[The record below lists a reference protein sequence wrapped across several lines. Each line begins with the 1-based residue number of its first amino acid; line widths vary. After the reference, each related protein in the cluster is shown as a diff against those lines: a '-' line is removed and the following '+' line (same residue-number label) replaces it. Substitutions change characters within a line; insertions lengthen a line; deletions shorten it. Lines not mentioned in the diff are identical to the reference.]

1 MIDETT
7 ASEADACL
15 QPATAIP
22 PPAFTSADAVAPS
35 ENQPV
40 SIAGLRV
47 LVAEDEPLI
56 AMVLEDILEDLQCI
70 VVGPHASLAAT
81 LAVVDEAA
89 FDLALLDVNLRG
101 GESYPVAEALDRRAI
116 PFAFMTGQDT
126 SSLPEAFRARP
137 NLSKPYAAEDVDQ
150 VIRSLAGNR

>member
-15 QPATAIP
+15 QPANSIP
-22 PPAFTSADAVAPS
+22 PPASASDDVVSPS

-81 LAVVDEAA
+81 LAAVDEAA

-101 GESYPVAEALDRRAI
+101 GESYPVAEALDRSSI

-126 SSLPEAFRARP
+126 SSLPEAFRARL